1 MKKRIKKKNIENL
14 LNQQVE
20 VILGAVNEKQQE
32 TKKLIQGVEV
42 KVDRVYNK
50 LDKYL
55 EMYSKQDQEFKL
67 MRVELK
73 LVKDVLKEKLGI
85 DIDTLLFK

>member
-1 MKKRIKKKNIENL
+1 MKKRIKKNSIETL
-14 LNQQVE
+14 LNQQAE
-20 VILGAVNEKQQE
+20 VILDVVSEKQQE
-32 TKKLIQGVEV
+32 TKKLIQRVEV
-42 KVDRVYNK
+42 KVDKVYNK
-50 LDKYL
+50 LDDYL

-67 MRVELK
+67 MKVELK

>member
-32 TKKLIQGVEV
+32 TKKLIQGGEV

>member
-55 EMYSKQDQEFKL
+55 EIYSKQDQEFKL